1 MLELPQEVDAVE
13 IVNANR
19 PDEEN
24 DLAAGYAKLFGL
36 PTVYGSDCH
45 SIKQIRRGAI
55 SSDVKF
61 ETIDQMF
68 AAIKSGETE
77 NEIIM
82 APEIE

>member
-1 MLELPQEVDAVE
+1 MTVE

-45 SIKQIRRGAI
+45 NIKQIRRGAI

-68 AAIKSGETE
+68 AANKAGETE
-77 NEIIM
+77 NVIIT
-82 APEIE
+82 APELLEQQ